1 MKKYF
6 GVLIAILVAIYF
18 AGCTTQQP
26 VAQQPASYIDVTP
39 AQAKELIEKTKDIV
53 IIDLSTSYD
62 SGHLPGAI
70 SIPISNLPKK
80 IPELDKTK
88 TYLMYCHGTS
98 VSIDGATQLINA
110 GFRSVYRL
118 NGNYSGWVDAGY
130 PIEK

>member
-1 MKKYF
+1 MKRYL
-6 GVLIAILVAIYF
+6 GVIIAIFVAIYF
-18 AGCTTQQP
+18 TGCTAQDSAP
-26 VAQQPASYIDVTP
+26 QQPAAYIDVTP
-39 AQAKELIEKTKDIV
+39 AQAKELIDKTKDIV

-70 SIPISNLPKK
+70 SIPISTLPKK

-88 TYLMYCHGTS
+88 TYLMYCRGTS